1 MYICLISIRDML
13 SLVKNLVI
21 NKHYG
26 LKKDAWSWL
35 FLNISSKL
43 LFGEELCITMKEN
56 IKSLSKVFSMFLNKM
71 ILYAKESTIAVIWKI

>member
-26 LKKDAWSWL
+26 LKKGAWSWL
-35 FLNISSKL
+35 FLKISSKL
-43 LFGEELCITMKEN
+43 LFGGELCITMKEN

>member
-43 LFGEELCITMKEN
+43 LSGGELCITMKEN

>member
-43 LFGEELCITMKEN
+43 LFGGELCITMKEN

>member
-13 SLVKNLVI
+13 SHVKNLVI

-26 LKKDAWSWL
+26 LKNDAWSWL
-35 FLNISSKL
+35 FFNIFSKL
-43 LFGEELCITMKEN
+43 LFGGELCITMKEN